1 MSTDFTF
8 FHVFFGFVKIC
19 HVNVCNLRKKWERN
33 YSTGIIKRNYRFC
46 AVVCPPFY
54 RSNNGHNGNE
64 KKNVYKIMSSEKM
77 SIKLHILQ
85 FSVVEV
91 CQQDYYF
98 RKNTIFS
105 TCHNVMIW
113 IEWQFLWF
121 HTIIMNGCWWSWENV
136 SRLNS
141 KRWLLCSKFI
151 CQMHQFL
158 SLIHVQLNH
167 KPLMPIFTI

>member
-1 MSTDFTF
+1 MWM
-8 FHVFFGFVKIC
+8 FVIWGK
-19 HVNVCNLRKKWERN
+19 NENETTRLELLK
-33 YSTGIIKRNYRFC
+33 GIIVFVQLFVLLFIDRTMGTMVTR
-46 AVVCPPFY
+46 
-54 RSNNGHNGNE
+54 

-113 IEWQFLWF
+113 IEWHFLWF

-151 CQMHQFL
+151 CHMHQFL

>member
-1 MSTDFTF
+1 MRT
-8 FHVFFGFVKIC
+8 K
-19 HVNVCNLRKKWERN
+19 LLEWN
-33 YSTGIIKRNYRFC
+33 YYKELSFLCSCLSSFLWIEQWAQWKAAHRR
-46 AVVCPPFY
+46 
-54 RSNNGHNGNE
+54 E
-64 KKNVYKIMSSEKM
+64 KNVYKIMSSEKM

-91 CQQDYYF
+91 CQRDYYF

-113 IEWQFLWF
+113 IEWHFLWF

-136 SRLNS
+136 SGLNS

-151 CQMHQFL
+151 CHMHQFL
-158 SLIHVQLNH
+158 SLIHFQLNH